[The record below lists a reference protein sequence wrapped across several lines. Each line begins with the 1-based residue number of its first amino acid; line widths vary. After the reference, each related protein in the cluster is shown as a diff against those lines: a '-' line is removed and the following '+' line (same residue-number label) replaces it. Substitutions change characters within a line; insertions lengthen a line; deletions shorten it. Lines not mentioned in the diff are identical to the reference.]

1 MIRVMC
7 SGRVDLAFV
16 LRAFSNG
23 ADGVFIA
30 GCRLNECNYTTQGNY
45 YALSMTL
52 LCKKIME
59 HLGINPD
66 RLRAEFM
73 SSAEG
78 IRFAQVVS
86 DFSKQISQ
94 LGPLGENEG
103 IEKDVIA
110 RRLAEAI
117 RLVPYIKIAQKDKL
131 ARRLA
136 SQEEYEG
143 LYTNQEIEE
152 LFTNAPSYYINPEKC
167 QACMICARR
176 CPADAIEGGK
186 SMIHVINQD
195 KCIKC
200 GTCYEVCPS
209 RFAAVKKLVGEPVPP
224 PIPVEQRT
232 IVRKAKNK

>member
-16 LRAFSNG
+16 LRAFADG
-23 ADGVFIA
+23 MDGVFIA

-59 HLGINPD
+59 QLGVDSN
-66 RLRAEFM
+66 RLRIEFM
-73 SSAEG
+73 SSADG
-78 IRFAQVVS
+78 IRFAQVVT
-86 DFSKQISQ
+86 DFSKQISE
-94 LGPLGENEG
+94 LGPLGEKEG
-103 IEKDVIA
+103 IEKDEVKQ
-110 RRLAEAI
+110 RLAQAL
-117 RLVPYIKIAQKDKL
+117 RLVPYIKIAKKDKL
-131 ARRLA
+131 THRLA
-136 SQEEYEG
+136 SMEEYEK
-143 LYTNQEIEE
+143 LYSKQEIEE
-152 LFTNAPSYYINPEKC
+152 LFANVPSYYIDPDRC

-186 SMIHVINQD
+186 SMIHVIDQE

-209 RFAAVKKLVGEPVPP
+209 RFAAVKRLVGEPVPS

-232 IVRKAKNK
+232 IVRKAKSK

>member
-1 MIRVMC
+1 MC
-7 SGRVDLAFV
+7 SGRVDLGFV

-45 YALSMTL
+45 YALSMAL

-59 HLGINPD
+59 HLGINAE

-86 DFSKQISQ
+86 DFSKKIGE
-94 LGPLGENEG
+94 LGPLGEAEG
-103 IEKDVIA
+103 LDREEVKS
-110 RRLAEAI
+110 RLSQAI
-117 RLVPYIKIAQKDKL
+117 KLVPYIKIAEKEKL
-131 ARRLA
+131 GLRLG
-136 SQEEYEG
+136 SIEEYEN
-143 LYTNQEIEE
+143 LYSSDEISK
-152 LFTNAPSYYINPEKC
+152 LFSEAPSYYIDPAKC

-176 CPADAIEGGK
+176 CPAEAIEGGK
-186 SMIHVINQD
+186 SKIHVIDQE

-209 RFAAVKKLVGEPVPP
+209 RFAAVKRLVGEPVPP
-224 PIPVEQRT
+224 PIPEDQRT
-232 IVRKAKNK
+232 IVRKARK